1 MFKAWLQE
9 TLREEI
15 FKTNSINKVLLI
27 NLFEKLLKCSHTSLM
42 TARLY
47 RKDCCLLE
55 VSFVTDSTYWTKCH
69 RCASLLKKCETK

>member
-15 FKTNSINKVLLI
+15 FKINSINKVLLMD
-27 NLFEKLLKCSHTSLM
+27 LFEKLLKYNHTSSM

-55 VSFVTDSTYWTKCH
+55 VSFVPDSTY
-69 RCASLLKKCETK
+69 